1 MYACVLRFDRVPCY
15 AHVDGSDPRRQVRV
29 RMTVTKLHDVNPAG
43 HTFSADVLIETTWL
57 VDARTDERVAALL
70 GRVNC
75 SNNFRRVVEV
85 MKSRG
90 GAQDVTTAEDD
101 KLMRLSVEMTHR
113 DRMATAEQN
122 KRGSS
127 SKRGSMLSN
136 NIPPP
141 LRTDVKL
148 GDLQTVAVLGE
159 GAFGLVKLVRLKSS
173 PTTPV

>member
-1 MYACVLRFDRVPCY
+1 MLVCRPQGEADR
-15 AHVDGSDPRRQVRV
+15 A
-29 RMTVTKLHDVNPAG
+29 
-43 HTFSADVLIETTWL
+43 
-57 VDARTDERVAALL
+57 
-70 GRVNC
+70 
-75 SNNFRRVVEV
+75 
-85 MKSRG
+85 
-90 GAQDVTTAEDD
+90 
-101 KLMRLSVEMTHR
+101 
-113 DRMATAEQN
+113 
-122 KRGSS
+122 S